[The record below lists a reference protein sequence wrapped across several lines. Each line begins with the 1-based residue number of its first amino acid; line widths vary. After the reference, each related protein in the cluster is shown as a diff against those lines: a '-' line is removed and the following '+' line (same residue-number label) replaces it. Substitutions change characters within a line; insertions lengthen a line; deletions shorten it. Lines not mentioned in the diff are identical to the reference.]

1 MSCLLND
8 AHKFTSNMLI
18 ETMVLVMVMQA
29 CKDRFKIISTSRLF
43 NLIILNLRL
52 ETESETE
59 R

>member
-1 MSCLLND
+1 MVCIFDD
-8 AHKFTSNMLI
+8 AHKFTINMLI

-52 ETESETE
+52 ETESES
-59 R
+59 